1 MKKVRIL
8 VIISLVILLTEA
20 CKKIEQLSSIP
31 QIEYINFQIS
41 DTTDILGNRDKC
53 GKLRFSFQDGD
64 GDIGVHDQSPDTNDL
79 NIILYRK
86 VNGIMTMVPDSVIDP
101 LKISSF
107 RIPYMERTGQ
117 NKILKGKI
125 EIFFLYLDYS
135 PSDTIKY
142 DFNIEDRA
150 GNLSNTASTKE
161 IVVAKNAT
169 Y

>member
-1 MKKVRIL
+1 MKKVKFL
-8 VIISLVILLTEA
+8 LLISFVFLLPEA
-20 CKKIEQLSSIP
+20 CKKIEHISNIP
-31 QIEYINFQIS
+31 QIEYLSFQIS

-53 GKLRFSFQDGD
+53 GKLNFSFQDGD
-64 GDIGVHDQSPDTNDL
+64 GDIGVHDQSPDTNDM

-86 VNGIMTMVPDSVIDP
+86 INGIMTMVPESTIDP

-135 PSDTIKY
+135 PADTIQY

-150 GNLSNTASTKE
+150 GNISNTATTKE